1 MFLIKKLKRKLKI
14 SPEMDKIISVYLPKF
29 GHQKTGFYLL
39 ILPKPSFLYL

>member
-14 SPEMDKIISVYLPKF
+14 SPEMDKRIPVNLMKSS
-29 GHQKTGFYLL
+29 HQKTGFYLL